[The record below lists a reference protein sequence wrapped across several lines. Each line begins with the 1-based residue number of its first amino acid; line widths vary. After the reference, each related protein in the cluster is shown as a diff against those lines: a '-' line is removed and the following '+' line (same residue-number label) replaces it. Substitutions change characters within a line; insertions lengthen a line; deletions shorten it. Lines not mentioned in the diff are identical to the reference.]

1 MKLINSLLF
10 LVFATSSQAQDSL
23 PPFCE
28 LIDLNGKV
36 VSYERIAPD
45 SASYTLMVF
54 WKTNSTKCCDNLET
68 LQSAWLSQLKQK
80 GVNLIAI
87 CSCYDGNWMKVKP
100 LVYAKE
106 WDFEVFIDV
115 NGDFKRNM
123 GVISVPHTLLLD
135 SKLNKVCSTN
145 GWCPGN
151 EDIIC
156 KKIVNYI
163 DTAEKQPNKQI
174 SLELPVN

>member
-1 MKLINSLLF
+1 MKLIYSLLF
-10 LVFATSSQAQDSL
+10 LILASNSQAQESQL
-23 PPFCE
+23 HFCE
-28 LIDLNGKV
+28 LMDLNGAIVPFNKIV
-36 VSYERIAPD
+36 PD
-45 SASYTLMVF
+45 TASFTLLVF

-87 CSCYDGNWMKVKP
+87 CSNCDGNWMKIKP

-123 GVISVPHTLLLD
+123 GVISIPHTLLLD
-135 SKLNKVCSTN
+135 SKLNKICSTS

-163 DTAEKQPNKQI
+163 DAAEKQDNK
-174 SLELPVN
+174 